1 MQEGNK
7 DVILKGPTKAL
18 LKNVQKNRRNK
29 HKKRK
34 MPVGEIGKQ
43 KRQRNMKAS
52 NKKKEFSISHKVSV
66 R

>member
-7 DVILKGPTKAL
+7 DVISKGPTKAL

-29 HKKRK
+29 HKK

-43 KRQRNMKAS
+43 REAEKHEGIKQ
-52 NKKKEFSISHKVSV
+52 KKEFSISQKVSV